1 MHIKGYLTFPS
12 RCIITALVDIYPE
25 KAQKRKDEFGLSD
38 AKIYDSCEKML
49 MDQKVDLVSIC
60 TPPYTHAQLAC
71 ACLEAGIHV
80 VSEKPMAASLK
91 ECDDMLYAAK
101 KSGKKLSVIAQ
112 NRFRTP
118 VMNLKKTLDA
128 GLIGPVRHVQIDS
141 HWWRGHCYYDLWW
154 RGSWEKE
161 GGGCT
166 LNHAVHHID
175 MLNWMMG
182 LPDQVTAVLANVG
195 HDNAEVEDLSIAV
208 CSYPGALAQITSSV
222 VHHGEDQNI
231 IFQGE
236 LGKIQ
241 IPWETIADKSL
252 ANGFPEIDIQKEHE
266 IEQYYNS
273 LPKLQYE
280 MHTGQ
285 IDNVMGAIENGT
297 DVMISGEDGR
307 KTIEIITA
315 IYMSGCMKQTVTLP
329 LKVTDQFYTKEGI
342 LRHAIHFYEKKKAV
356 ENFEDIAISTG
367 SDYKK
372 REV

>member
-71 ACLEAGIHV
+71 ACLEAGINV
-80 VSEKPMAASLK
+80 ISEKPMASSLK